1 MSRLLDLTAV
11 QLGRKIKEREVGVEE
26 GVKACLDQ
34 IEKLEPALHAFVTID
49 KEGALRQAAMV
60 QKQIDQGT

>member
-26 GVKACLDQ
+26 GVKACLD
-34 IEKLEPALHAFVTID
+34 
-49 KEGALRQAAMV
+49 R
-60 QKQIDQGT
+60 